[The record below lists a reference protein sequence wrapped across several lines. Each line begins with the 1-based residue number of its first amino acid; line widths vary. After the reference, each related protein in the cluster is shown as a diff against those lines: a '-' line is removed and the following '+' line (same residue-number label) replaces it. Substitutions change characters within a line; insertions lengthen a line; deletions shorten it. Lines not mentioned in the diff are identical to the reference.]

1 MYFHDRIT
9 VKWGERAEHEFI
21 KRDMLEF
28 VANFLDCNP
37 SVFLQ
42 QYELAYGAEIEAEQ
56 LGDEVENLQMSSQP
70 KPTNKRRSRP
80 ARVQQMEVDTE
91 SD

>member
-1 MYFHDRIT
+1 M
-9 VKWGERAEHEFI
+9 KWGERAENEFI

-28 VANFLDCNP
+28 VANTLDCNP

-42 QYELAYGAEIEAEQ
+42 QYEEAFGADIDSENLNE
-56 LGDEVENLQMSSQP
+56 EVENLQMSSQP
-70 KPTNKRRSRP
+70 KPKNKRRSRHVP
-80 ARVQQMEVDTE
+80 VEQMEVDSE